1 MAVTQELWGE
11 MDPED
16 EFEES
21 EEEEEDGTAA
31 DDDTASMTD
40 SQVQEGISSVS
51 SAPSGIATP
60 DSVHLRKMQNDGL
73 NTPSNQSTSGADTPE
88 QQQLYQVI
96 EQRDSRV
103 GGAAFGSSHAYNVP
117 GSKAAKS
124 GAKPGVDLA
133 LDPNELDKLD
143 AGALK
148 AKYDELR
155 KAEQAANAPED
166 VSDIIEE
173 QERKRRKKL
182 DAAKDK
188 KSGSYKF

>member
-1 MAVTQELWGE
+1 VAQELWGE

-21 EEEEEDGTAA
+21 EEEDDEEDGTAA
-31 DDDTASMTD
+31 DDDTQSMTD
-40 SQVQEGISSVS
+40 SQVAAGISSVS

-73 NTPSNQSTSGADTPE
+73 NTPSNQSTSGADTPV

-96 EQRDSRV
+96 EQRDSKV
-103 GGAAFGSSHAYNVP
+103 GGSAFGSSHAYNVP
-117 GSKAAKS
+117 SGKAAKA
-124 GAKPGVDLA
+124 AKPGVDLA
-133 LDPNELDKLD
+133 LDPSELDKLD
-143 AGALK
+143 AGTLK

-155 KAEQAANAPED
+155 KAEEAANAPED

-173 QERKRRKKL
+173 QERKRRKKI
-182 DAAKDK
+182 DATKEK
-188 KSGSYKF
+188 KSTSYKF